1 MCLKAYES
9 LLLLACLQGELHSLQ
24 LQLAVLLAGRLQELH
39 LLLPLECLEAGQLQ
53 SWPATPWRYSS
64 TVHKATGQRS
74 AELLLLWWL
83 LCSSAFVLSALSSRA
98 AAPTSAQ
105 RPRLRVT

>member
-9 LLLLACLQGELHSLQ
+9 LLLLACLQGELQSLQ

-64 TVHKATGQRS
+64 TVHKVKGQRS
-74 AELLLLWWL
+74 AELLLWWW
-83 LCSSAFVLSALSSRA
+83 LCSSAFVSSARSSRA

-105 RPRLRVT
+105 RPRLMVT

>member
-9 LLLLACLQGELHSLQ
+9 LLLLACLQGDLQSFQ

-53 SWPATPWRYSS
+53 SWPAMPWRYSS
-64 TVHKATGQRS
+64 TAHKVTGQRS
-74 AELLLLWWL
+74 ADLLLLLWL
-83 LCSSAFVLSALSSRA
+83 LCSSVPLCSQLSVL
-98 AAPTSAQ
+98 AQ
-105 RPRLRVT
+105 CR